1 MGFTTEARRTQRR
14 ILGRMSGTEVSTEA
28 RSTQR
33 KMGVTHNELSGLVI
47 KAAIAVHRALGPGL
61 LESVYQVCLLQELRD
76 LGLRVEEQVAVP
88 IIYKGNRLANDLRID
103 LLVDDRIVVEVKAVL
118 ELHPI
123 HTAQLLT
130 YLKLTD
136 KKLGLLINFNVEK
149 LVDGIERKM
158 NGYLEEGE

>member
-1 MGFTTEARRTQRR
+1 MLGTTEAQRPQR
-14 ILGRMSGTEVSTEA
+14 IGSM
-28 RSTQR
+28 
-33 KMGVTHNELSGLVI
+33 THNELSGLVI

-61 LESVYQVCLLQELRD
+61 LESVYQVCLAQELRD
-76 LGLRVEEQVAVP
+76 MGIPVAEQLAVP

-103 LLVDDRIVVEVKAVL
+103 LLVDDRIVVEVKAVV

-130 YLKLTD
+130 YLKLTN

-149 LVDGIERKM
+149 LTDGVERKM
-158 NGYLEEGE
+158 NGFLVDGE